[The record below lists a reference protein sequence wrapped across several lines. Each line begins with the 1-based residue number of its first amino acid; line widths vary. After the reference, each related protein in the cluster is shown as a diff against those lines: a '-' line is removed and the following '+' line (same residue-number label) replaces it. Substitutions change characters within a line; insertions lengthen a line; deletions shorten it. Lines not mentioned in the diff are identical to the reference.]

1 MRPPSRLGQ
10 MEFARHV
17 VHAAAAPLLLLDRD
31 LQVVAASPGYLR
43 AFVDSDSP
51 EGRRLEE
58 ITGGAWSEARVQAL
72 IAHARLGEP
81 ITAVDTVVACPEGR
95 RRVRVAI
102 MPTHPEASD
111 ESPLVVAIEDLT
123 ELAVREATREA
134 KLQEAE
140 ALLHEA
146 QHRTA
151 NNLAMIASVLG
162 IKAKSVS
169 SEETR
174 SELEGARERL
184 VAMATIERHLQLGRP
199 KDPTDVRPYLEEL
212 CRQLSASLV
221 GDARQIEIVVDAQ
234 SGSQPR
240 RTAVILGLVVTE
252 SVINALKYA
261 FPANRGGRILVE
273 YWETAEGWGAAVSDE
288 GTGLRDGDDPK
299 SGGLGTAILE
309 TLALQLNAKASLT
322 NSSAGLR
329 VELSCE
335 GRGD

>member
-1 MRPPSRLGQ
+1 

-17 VHAAAAPLLLLDRD
+17 VHAAAAPLLLLDGE

-43 AFVDSDSP
+43 AFVDADDP

-58 ITGGAWSEARVQAL
+58 IAGGAWSEARVQAL
-72 IAHARLGEP
+72 IEHARLGEP
-81 ITAVDTVVACPEGR
+81 ISALDTVVTCPEGK

-102 MPTHPEASD
+102 MPTHPEASG

-123 ELAVREATREA
+123 DVAAREARREA
-134 KLQEAE
+134 QLREAE

-162 IKAKSVS
+162 LKAKSVT

-174 SELEGARERL
+174 SELEGARRRL
-184 VAMATIERHLQLGRP
+184 VAMATIERHLQLGRQRE
-199 KDPTDVRPYLEEL
+199 PTAMRPYLEEL

-221 GDARQIEIVVDAQ
+221 GDARQIEIAVDAQ
-234 SGSQPR
+234 PGSQPR

-273 YWETAEGWGAAVSDE
+273 YWETARGWGAAVSDE
-288 GTGLRDGDDPK
+288 GTGLSGGAEPE

-309 TLALQLNAKASLT
+309 TLAMQLNAKASLT
-322 NSSAGLR
+322 NSPAGLR
-329 VELSCE
+329 IELHCE
-335 GRGD
+335 SRRG

>member
-1 MRPPSRLGQ
+1 MD
-10 MEFARHV
+10 FARHV
-17 VHAAAAPLLLLDRD
+17 VHAAAAPLLLLDRN
-31 LQVVAASPGYLR
+31 LQVIAASPGYLR
-43 AFVDSDSP
+43 AFAEIDSP
-51 EGRRLEE
+51 EGRPLDQ

-102 MPTHPEASD
+102 MPTHPETSG

-123 ELAVREATREA
+123 EVAAREARREA
-134 KLQEAE
+134 KLQETE

-174 SELEGARERL
+174 SELEGARQRL

-199 KDPTDVRPYLEEL
+199 NDPTAMRPYLAEL

-221 GDARQIEIVVDAQ
+221 GDARQIDIVVDAQ
-234 SGSQPR
+234 AGSRPR

-273 YWETAEGWGAAVSDE
+273 YWETAGGWGAAVSDE
-288 GTGLRDGDDPK
+288 GTGLRGGAEPE
-299 SGGLGTAILE
+299 SGGLGIAILE
-309 TLALQLNAKASLT
+309 TLALQLNAKTTLT

-329 VELSCE
+329 VELCCE
-335 GRGD
+335 GQGG